1 MPRFGVLEL
10 SAVLEKGLV
19 ADHDHMALAVEVQ
32 VLLVVLATADRFD
45 GALGVGNLQLQGLLD
60 EGVDRALGDVAVQ
73 AGDHVADVLAE
84 YKERSLQWLRELEQA
99 GNPASRL
106 APLIWKVFGMQ
117 AELHAYRRNLPD
129 DTSAAHKAWLER
141 VSEA

>member
-1 MPRFGVLEL
+1 
-10 SAVLEKGLV
+10 
-19 ADHDHMALAVEVQ
+19 
-32 VLLVVLATADRFD
+32 
-45 GALGVGNLQLQGLLD
+45 
-60 EGVDRALGDVAVQ
+60 
-73 AGDHVADVLAE
+73 
-84 YKERSLQWLRELEQA
+84 LEQA

-117 AELHAYRRNLPD
+117 AELQDYLRHLPE